1 MILRR
6 ILSQINVVKDADEL
20 AKSITVLDAL
30 MWIKQSVK
38 QITGSCVTKCFKKS
52 GFILENLP
60 VDLDNTDLENEII
73 VGEQLVNIL
82 PTHMQG
88 EEFFL
93 VDKNLRTEED
103 STDIKSFITT
113 DNDEEET
120 HKETI
125 EPEYTVSNYSE
136 VLTQIKHVS
145 AFTLQK
151 DFNMLK

>member
-6 ILSQINVVKDADEL
+6 ILSQIDVVKDANEL
-20 AKSITVLDAL
+20 AKSITVLDAQ

-38 QITGSCVTKCFKKS
+38 QIIGSCVTKCFKKS
-52 GFILENLP
+52 GFILEILP

-73 VGEQLVNIL
+73 VGEQLVNML

-88 EEFFL
+88 EDFFL

-103 STDIKSFITT
+103 STDIKSFIIT

-120 HKETI
+120 HEETGETEKTG
-125 EPEYTVSNYSE
+125 EPEYSE
-136 VLTQIKHVS
+136 TSLNGH
-145 AFTLQK
+145 L
-151 DFNMLK
+151 